1 MLTLGIE
8 TSCDETS
15 VAVVGDGR
23 KVLSNLIHSQVD
35 VHSEFGGVVPEL
47 AARDHLERLP
57 HLLDVALDQA
67 GIKPSDLDLLAV
79 TRGPGL
85 VGCLLV
91 GVGVGEGLAAA
102 WSKPLTGVNHLWG
115 HIYAAML
122 SRGDLEP
129 PLLGLVVSGA
139 HSDLVRMPEHGRFEV
154 IGRTRDDAAGEA
166 FDKAARMLGL
176 GYPGGP
182 ALDKLAR
189 TGDARRQ
196 KLPQPSLAGLEY
208 SFSGL
213 KTALLY
219 RLRDLGE
226 SVTPQDKA
234 DLAASFE
241 RSVVES
247 LLEKLD
253 QALSA
258 SPYPEVVVSGGVA
271 ANTLLRKRATEVVG
285 TRARLTMPPL
295 ELCTDNAAMIAAAG
309 YFSQFTSPPR
319 GEDESSYFTS
329 PPREEVESRYFTS
342 PPHGEDESSYFTSP
356 PRGEV
361 ESRLRLS
368 GGAVGPV
375 LVDPSLGW

>member
-1 MLTLGIE
+1 VGLILGIE

-15 VAVVGDGR
+15 VALVEDGR
-23 KVLSNLIHSQVD
+23 RVLSNVIHSQVD
-35 VHSEFGGVVPEL
+35 VHKEFGGVVPEL
-47 AARDHLERLP
+47 AARDHLVRLP
-57 HLLDVALDQA
+57 SLIDLAFEKAGARPADV
-67 GIKPSDLDLLAV
+67 DLLAV

-102 WSKPLTGVNHLWG
+102 WQKPLTGVNHLWG

-122 SRGDLEP
+122 SRQDLEP

-176 GYPGGP
+176 GFPGGP
-182 ALDKLAR
+182 ALDRLAR
-189 TGDARRQ
+189 RGDPKRQ
-196 KLPQPSLAGLEY
+196 PLPRPSLEGLEY

-219 RLRDLGE
+219 RLRDLGG
-226 SVTPQDKA
+226 SISDQDRA

-253 QALSA
+253 AALGA
-258 SPYPEVVVSGGVA
+258 EPYGEVVVAGGVA
-271 ANTLLRKRATEVVG
+271 ANTLLRKRAAEVVES
-285 TRARLTMPPL
+285 RARLTMPPL

-309 YFSQFTSPPR
+309 FYGPR
-319 GEDESSYFTS
+319 HD
-329 PPREEVESRYFTS
+329 
-342 PPHGEDESSYFTSP
+342 
-356 PRGEV
+356 
-361 ESRLRLS
+361 S
-368 GGAVGPV
+368 G
-375 LVDPSLGW
+375 VDPSLGWS

>member
-1 MLTLGIE
+1 
-8 TSCDETS
+8 
-15 VAVVGDGR
+15 
-23 KVLSNLIHSQVD
+23 
-35 VHSEFGGVVPEL
+35 VPEL

-57 HLLDVALDQA
+57 HLLDLALEQA
-67 GIKPSDLDLLAV
+67 GAKPADLGLIAV

-85 VGCLLV
+85 AGCLLV
-91 GVGVGEGLAAA
+91 GVGVGEGLSAA
-102 WSKPLTGVNHLWG
+102 WSAPLTGVNHLWG
-115 HIYAAML
+115 HIYAAMIA
-122 SRGDLEP
+122 RPDLEP

-182 ALDKLAR
+182 ALDRLAR
-189 TGDARRQ
+189 SGDASRQ
-196 KLPQPSLAGLEY
+196 PLPQPSLKGLEY

-226 SVTPQDKA
+226 SVTPQDRA

-253 QALSA
+253 AALSESNYA
-258 SPYPEVVVSGGVA
+258 EVVVSGGVA
-271 ANTLLRKRATEVVG
+271 ANTLLRRRAAEVVG
-285 TRARLTMPPL
+285 ERARLTMPPL

-309 YFSQFTSPPR
+309 FFTSPHR
-319 GEDESSYFTS
+319 GK
-329 PPREEVESRYFTS
+329 V
-342 PPHGEDESSYFTSP
+342 G
-356 PRGEV
+356 
-361 ESRLRLS
+361 SRLRLP
-368 GGAVGPV
+368 GGAVAPGPV
-375 LVDPSLGW
+375 EVDPSLGWDR

>member
-1 MLTLGIE
+1 MALTLGIE

-15 VAVVGDGR
+15 VAVVADGR
-23 KVLSNLIHSQVD
+23 QVLANVIHSQVEL
-35 VHSEFGGVVPEL
+35 HREFGGVVPEL

-57 HLLDVALDQA
+57 RILDLALEQAHVAPA
-67 GIKPSDLDLLAV
+67 DLDLVAV

-102 WSKPLTGVNHLWG
+102 WSKPLAGVNHLWG

-122 SRGDLEP
+122 TRPDLEP

-176 GYPGGP
+176 GFPGGP
-182 ALDKLAR
+182 ALDRLAR
-189 TGDARRQ
+189 KGDPRRRP
-196 KLPQPSLAGLEY
+196 LPRPSLPGLEY

-219 RLRDLGE
+219 RLRDMGE
-226 SVTPQDKA
+226 SITEQDRA
-234 DLAASFE
+234 DLAAAFE
-241 RSVVES
+241 HSVVES

-253 QALSA
+253 RALDE
-258 SPYPEVVVSGGVA
+258 SPAAEVVVAGGVA
-271 ANTLLRKRATEVVG
+271 ANSQLRKRAAEVVAG
-285 TRARLTMPPL
+285 RARLTMPPL

-309 YFSQFTSPPR
+309 YFTS
-319 GEDESSYFTS
+319 SIA
-329 PPREEVESRYFTS
+329 EEVGRR
-342 PPHGEDESSYFTSP
+342 P
-356 PRGEV
+356 
-361 ESRLRLS
+361 
-368 GGAVGPV
+368 GGDFQAAQ
-375 LVDPSLGW
+375 VDPSLSW

>member
-1 MLTLGIE
+1 MAALTLGIE

-15 VAVVGDGR
+15 VAVVEGGR
-23 KVLSNLIHSQVD
+23 HVLSNVIHSQVEL
-35 VHSEFGGVVPEL
+35 HREFGGVVPEL

-57 HLLDVALDQA
+57 QLLDLALERA
-67 GIKPSDLDLLAV
+67 GAKPADLDLIAV

-85 VGCLLV
+85 AGCLLV
-91 GVGVGEGLAAA
+91 GVGVGEGLATA
-102 WSKPLTGVNHLWG
+102 WSTPLTGVNHLWG

-122 SRGDLEP
+122 TRPDLEP

-182 ALDKLAR
+182 ALDRLAR
-189 TGDARRQ
+189 TGDPRRQ
-196 KLPQPSLAGLEY
+196 PLPKPSLPGLEF

-226 SVTPQDKA
+226 AVTPQDKA
-234 DLAASFE
+234 DLAAAFE

-247 LLEKLD
+247 LMEKLD
-253 QALSA
+253 DALSGTSVA
-258 SPYPEVVVSGGVA
+258 DVVVAGGVA
-271 ANTLLRKRATEVVG
+271 ANTLLRRRAAEVVAG
-285 TRARLTMPPL
+285 RARLTMPPL

-309 YFSQFTSPPR
+309 FF
-319 GEDESSYFTS
+319 
-329 PPREEVESRYFTS
+329 
-342 PPHGEDESSYFTSP
+342 
-356 PRGEV
+356 
-361 ESRLRLS
+361 
-368 GGAVGPV
+368 GPAGQTATV
-375 LVDPSLGW
+375 HTPLGWD

>member
-1 MLTLGIE
+1 MHSGGLTLGIE

-15 VAVVGDGR
+15 VALVEDGR
-23 KVLSNLIHSQVD
+23 RVLSNVIHSQVD
-35 VHSEFGGVVPEL
+35 LHKDFGGVVPEL

-57 HLLDVALDQA
+57 HLLDLALEGA
-67 GIKPSDLDLLAV
+67 GAKPADVDLIAV

-85 VGCLLV
+85 AGCLLV

-102 WSKPLTGVNHLWG
+102 WSRPLTGVNHLWG

-122 SRGDLEP
+122 TRPDLEP

-182 ALDKLAR
+182 ALDRLAR

-196 KLPQPSLAGLEY
+196 PLPQPSLKGLEY
-208 SFSGL
+208 SFSGV

-219 RLRDLGE
+219 RLRDLGD
-226 SVTPQDKA
+226 SVTPQTRA

-241 RSVVES
+241 HSVVES

-253 QALSA
+253 AALRE
-258 SPYPEVVVSGGVA
+258 SPFPEVVVCGGVA
-271 ANTLLRKRATEVVG
+271 ANTLLRKRAAEVVG
-285 TRARLTMPPL
+285 NRARLTMPPL

-309 YFSQFTSPPR
+309 YYSVKAQ
-319 GEDESSYFTS
+319 
-329 PPREEVESRYFTS
+329 
-342 PPHGEDESSYFTSP
+342 
-356 PRGEV
+356 
-361 ESRLRLS
+361 
-368 GGAVGPV
+368 GPQAATT
-375 LVDPSLGW
+375 DPSLGW

>member
-1 MLTLGIE
+1 MALTLGIE

-15 VAVVGDGR
+15 VALVEKGR
-23 KVLSNLIHSQVD
+23 HILSNVIHTQVG
-35 VHSEFGGVVPEL
+35 VHKEFGGVVPEL

-57 HLLDVALDQA
+57 GLIDLAFEKARATPADV
-67 GIKPSDLDLLAV
+67 DLLAV

-91 GVGVGEGLAAA
+91 GVGVAEGLAAA
-102 WSKPLTGVNHLWG
+102 WDKPLAGVNHLWG

-122 SRGDLEP
+122 SRQDLEP

-166 FDKAARMLGL
+166 FDKGARMLGL
-176 GYPGGP
+176 GFPGGP
-182 ALDKLAR
+182 ALDRLAR
-189 TGDARRQ
+189 DGDPKRQ
-196 KLPQPSLAGLEY
+196 PLPRPSLPGLEY

-219 RLRDLGE
+219 RLRDLGDSITE
-226 SVTPQDKA
+226 QDRA
-234 DLAASFE
+234 DLAAAFE

-253 QALSA
+253 KALDA
-258 SPYPEVVVSGGVA
+258 EPYREVVVAGGVA
-271 ANTLLRKRATEVVG
+271 ANTLLRKRAAEVVEG
-285 TRARLTMPPL
+285 RARLTMPPL

-309 YFSQFTSPPR
+309 FY
-319 GEDESSYFTS
+319 
-329 PPREEVESRYFTS
+329 
-342 PPHGEDESSYFTSP
+342 
-356 PRGEV
+356 
-361 ESRLRLS
+361 
-368 GGAVGPV
+368 GAPQAAD
-375 LVDPSLGW
+375 VDPSLGWQ

>member
-1 MLTLGIE
+1 MAG
-8 TSCDETS
+8 
-15 VAVVGDGR
+15 GR
-23 KVLSNLIHSQVD
+23 RVLSNVIHSQAD
-35 VHSEFGGVVPEL
+35 LHQEYGGVVPEL

-57 HLLDVALDQA
+57 HLLDLALEEA
-67 GIKPSDLDLLAV
+67 GVQPSDIDLLAV

-91 GVGVGEGLAAA
+91 GVGVGDGLATA
-102 WSKPLTGVNHLWG
+102 WAKPLTGVNHLWG

-122 SRGDLEP
+122 TRPELEP

-182 ALDKLAR
+182 ALDRLAR
-189 TGDARRQ
+189 TGAARRQ
-196 KLPQPSLAGLEY
+196 PLPKPSLPGLEF

-219 RLRDLGE
+219 RLRDLGAE
-226 SVTPQDKA
+226 AGEQEKA
-234 DLAASFE
+234 DLAAAFE

-253 QALSA
+253 EALTRTPA
-258 SPYPEVVVSGGVA
+258 SEVVVAGGVA
-271 ANTLLRKRATEVVG
+271 ANTLLRRRAAEVVG
-285 TRARLTMPPL
+285 DRARLTMPPL
-295 ELCTDNAAMIAAAG
+295 DLCTDNAAMIAAAG
-309 YFSQFTSPPR
+309 FY
-319 GEDESSYFTS
+319 
-329 PPREEVESRYFTS
+329 
-342 PPHGEDESSYFTSP
+342 
-356 PRGEV
+356 
-361 ESRLRLS
+361 
-368 GGAVGPV
+368 GGKPQPTT
-375 LVDPSLGW
+375 VDPSLGWD

>member
-1 MLTLGIE
+1 V
-8 TSCDETS
+8 D
-15 VAVVGDGR
+15 
-23 KVLSNLIHSQVD
+23 LI
-35 VHSEFGGVVPEL
+35 
-47 AARDHLERLP
+47 
-57 HLLDVALDQA
+57 
-67 GIKPSDLDLLAV
+67 AV

-85 VGCLLV
+85 AGCLLV
-91 GVGVGEGLAAA
+91 GVGVGEGLAAG
-102 WSKPLTGVNHLWG
+102 WSRPLTGVNHLWG

-122 SRGDLEP
+122 TRQDLEP

-182 ALDKLAR
+182 ALDRLAR

-196 KLPQPSLAGLEY
+196 PLPKPSLQGLEY

-226 SVTPQDKA
+226 AVTPQDRA
-234 DLAASFE
+234 DLAAAFE
-241 RSVVES
+241 HSVVES

-253 QALSA
+253 AALSQ

-271 ANTLLRKRATEVVG
+271 ANTLLRKRAAEVVG
-285 TRARLTMPPL
+285 DRARLTMPPL

-309 YFSQFTSPPR
+309 YYTR
-319 GEDESSYFTS
+319 G
-329 PPREEVESRYFTS
+329 
-342 PPHGEDESSYFTSP
+342 
-356 PRGEV
+356 
-361 ESRLRLS
+361 
-368 GGAVGPV
+368 V
-375 LVDPSLGW
+375 LGLQASTVDPSLGW

>member
-1 MLTLGIE
+1 
-8 TSCDETS
+8 
-15 VAVVGDGR
+15 
-23 KVLSNLIHSQVD
+23 
-35 VHSEFGGVVPEL
+35 VHKEFGGVVPEL
-47 AARDHLERLP
+47 AARDHIQRLP
-57 HLLDVALDQA
+57 SLIDLAFEKAGAKPADV
-67 GIKPSDLDLLAV
+67 DLLAV

-102 WSKPLTGVNHLWG
+102 WDKPLTGVNHLWG

-122 SRGDLEP
+122 SRLDLEP

-176 GYPGGP
+176 GFPGGP
-182 ALDKLAR
+182 ALDRIAR
-189 TGDARRQ
+189 QGDPKRQ
-196 KLPQPSLAGLEY
+196 PLPRPSLQGLEY

-219 RLRDLGE
+219 RLRDLGGSLTE
-226 SVTPQDKA
+226 QDRA

-253 QALSA
+253 TALDA
-258 SPYPEVVVSGGVA
+258 EPYGEVVVAGGVA
-271 ANTLLRKRATEVVG
+271 ANTLLRKRAAEVVAG
-285 TRARLTMPPL
+285 RARLTMPPL

-309 YFSQFTSPPR
+309 Y
-319 GEDESSYFTS
+319 Y
-329 PPREEVESRYFTS
+329 
-342 PPHGEDESSYFTSP
+342 
-356 PRGEV
+356 
-361 ESRLRLS
+361 
-368 GGAVGPV
+368 GARQDPD
-375 LVDPSLGW
+375 VDPSLGWS

>member
-15 VAVVGDGR
+15 VAVVEDGR
-23 KVLSNLIHSQVD
+23 KVLANVIHSQVD
-35 VHSEFGGVVPEL
+35 LHSDFGGVVPEL

-57 HLLDVALDQA
+57 ALLDLALEKAAVKPA
-67 GIKPSDLDLLAV
+67 GLDLLAV

-102 WSKPLTGVNHLWG
+102 WNKPLTGVNHLWG

-122 SRGDLEP
+122 SRPDLEP

-139 HSDLVRMPEHGRFEV
+139 HSDLVRMSDHGRFEV

-176 GYPGGP
+176 GFPGGP
-182 ALDKLAR
+182 ALDRLAR
-189 TGDARRQ
+189 KGDPDRRP
-196 KLPQPSLAGLEY
+196 LPTPSLPGLEY

-226 SVTPQDKA
+226 SVTEQDRA
-234 DLAASFE
+234 DLAAAFE
-241 RSVVES
+241 RSVVHS

-253 QALSA
+253 RALDTA
-258 SPYPEVVVSGGVA
+258 PVAEVVVAGGVA
-271 ANTLLRKRATEVVG
+271 ANTLLRKRAAEVVG
-285 TRARLTMPPL
+285 GRARLTMPPL

-309 YFSQFTSPPR
+309 FYGSPR
-319 GEDESSYFTS
+319 RAE
-329 PPREEVESRYFTS
+329 
-342 PPHGEDESSYFTSP
+342 
-356 PRGEV
+356 
-361 ESRLRLS
+361 
-368 GGAVGPV
+368 
-375 LVDPSLGW
+375 VDPSLGWEP

>member
-1 MLTLGIE
+1 LTLTLGIE

-15 VAVVGDGR
+15 VAVVADGR
-23 KVLSNLIHSQVD
+23 RVLSNVIHSQLD
-35 VHSEFGGVVPEL
+35 LHKEFGGVVPEL

-57 HLLDVALDQA
+57 HILELALEGAGARPADVDR
-67 GIKPSDLDLLAV
+67 IAV

-85 VGCLLV
+85 AGCLLV
-91 GVGVGEGLAAA
+91 GLGVGEGLSAA
-102 WSKPLTGVNHLWG
+102 WSKPITGVNHLWG

-122 SRGDLEP
+122 TRPDLEP

-139 HSDLVRMPEHGRFEV
+139 HSDLVRMPAHGRFEV

-182 ALDKLAR
+182 ALDRLAR

-196 KLPQPSLAGLEY
+196 PLPRPSLPGLEY

-226 SVTPQDKA
+226 KAGPQEKA

-241 RSVVES
+241 QSVVES

-253 QALSA
+253 LALEETHRVGGEIR
-258 SPYPEVVVSGGVA
+258 EVVVCGGVA
-271 ANTLLRKRATEVVG
+271 ANTLLRQRAAEVVAG
-285 TRARLTMPPL
+285 RARLTMPSL

-309 YFSQFTSPPR
+309 FFTSQPAPQ
-319 GEDESSYFTS
+319 GSPGDGVSS
-329 PPREEVESRYFTS
+329 
-342 PPHGEDESSYFTSP
+342 
-356 PRGEV
+356 
-361 ESRLRLS
+361 LQ
-368 GGAVGPV
+368 
-375 LVDPSLGW
+375 VDPSLGWG